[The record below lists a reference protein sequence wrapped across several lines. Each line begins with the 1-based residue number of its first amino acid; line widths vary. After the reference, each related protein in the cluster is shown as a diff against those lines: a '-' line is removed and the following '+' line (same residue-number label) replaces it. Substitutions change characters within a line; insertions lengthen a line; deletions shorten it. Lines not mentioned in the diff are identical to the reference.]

1 MSDINPKTP
10 TELLIEQVWA
20 QLKLC
25 YDPEIPVNIVDLG
38 FIYGIEAQPAAA
50 NSGKYDV
57 NIRMTLT
64 TPGCA
69 MGGFIMEEARNRV
82 LSIPDVNDVKI
93 DLVFDPPWDR
103 SMISMQA
110 KLELGIV

>member
-1 MSDINPKTP
+1 MIDTEKQTQISSQADAQTKTP

-38 FIYGIEAQPAAA
+38 FIYGIEAQPALEKPE
-50 NSGKYDV
+50 KYDV

-64 TPGCA
+64 TPGCS
-69 MGGFIMEEARNRV
+69 MGGFI
-82 LSIPDVNDVKI
+82 LPC
-93 DLVFDPPWDR
+93 L
-103 SMISMQA
+103 
-110 KLELGIV
+110 KLRA